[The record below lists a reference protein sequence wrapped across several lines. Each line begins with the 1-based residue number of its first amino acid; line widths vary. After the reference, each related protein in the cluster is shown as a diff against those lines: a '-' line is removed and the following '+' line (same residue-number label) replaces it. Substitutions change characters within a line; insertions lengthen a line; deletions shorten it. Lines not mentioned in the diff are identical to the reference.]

1 MKAKFI
7 YALLVLSGICV
18 LCGCSID
25 YKAEV
30 ESNTSWSGSFGGR
43 TVDGTGNRTIDLPD
57 EHPQCCVVQKD
68 TESGYLKVR
77 VVADGGGIFGPSDSD
92 WVETTAAYGVATAC
106 SEE

>member
-1 MKAKFI
+1 MKSSLKVLISVF
-7 YALLVLSGICV
+7 ALVIVLS
-18 LCGCSID
+18 GCSID

-43 TVDGTGNRTIDLPD
+43 TVDGTGNKTIDVPD

-68 TESGYLKVR
+68 GESGFLKVR
-77 VVADGGGIFGPSDSD
+77 VVAEGGGIFSPSDSD
-92 WVETTAAYGVATAC
+92 WVETTAAYGVVSAC